1 MKMIDNKK
9 KYKLVKLKKTLIA
22 LGLAITI
29 PISGLTIFT
38 AKSINRFSSNN
49 SSSSSYGG
57 DSSATGRYVDS
68 DNDHIEVEYSN
79 EKQCIGES
87 KTSTAINLNKHEY
100 KEFVNELEGYD
111 YEFSMSKYYDL
122 ENVLKTS
129 NNVQSHK
136 KENSELISDGLLDAN
151 KLYSIVVRNNDSYM
165 KQDKNSINVFFSNA
179 SNDSVRSICNL
190 IAETYNSNKDDYCD
204 IKEVSDTLTHLKIF
218 QNNTTSSN
226 AYVTDDLVFV
236 FNPNMM
242 EMFSKMQEMRN
253 NVEDGINVDKTVFVH
268 EIEHIFQ
275 NASNDFQYENGIE
288 AGFCRKYNNVD
299 VNSLWD
305 TWLLESSAEI
315 KMSESLSTTPKNYDK
330 KISYIRSYNL
340 SRIFESD
347 YNVDD
352 LVDSVFTNN
361 LDSAFKL
368 LNINDE
374 ISKIEFLQL
383 MYSIEITQ
391 SNTDDFWEFYQ
402 QKEGKVLTDNEKD
415 GIRMDI
421 RTEVVKKLSEKYYN
435 GLSKELLDGKIKDLE
450 TVFYLMRLWELD
462 SYGHLNFTSRKEYEH
477 ATDFIIWQNNIQEA
491 LIKTIADSNNMSYDE
506 LVNRYNNYHMSLTTD
521 GKIINNADFSDLTK
535 EKQEYINT
543 SYEKYS
549 VTYFSKISTMANYVN
564 NSKSKGT
571 TIKN

>member
-1 MKMIDNKK
+1 MIDNNK
-9 KYKLVKLKKTLIA
+9 KYKLVKLRKTLIA
-22 LGLAITI
+22 LGIAITI

-38 AKSINRFSSNN
+38 AKSINHFSSNN

-87 KTSTAINLNKHEY
+87 KTSTVINLNKHEY
-100 KEFVNELEGYD
+100 KEFVNELESYD

-179 SNDSVRSICNL
+179 SNDSVRSICDL

-242 EMFSKMQEMRN
+242 EMRN

-288 AGFCRKYNNVD
+288 AGFCRKYNNAD
-299 VNSLWD
+299 VNSLWY
-305 TWLLESSAEI
+305 TWLLEGSAEI
-315 KMSESLSTTPKNYDK
+315 KMSESLSITPKNYDK

-391 SNTDDFWEFYQ
+391 SNTDDFWKFYQ
-402 QKEGKVLTDNEKD
+402 QKDGKVLTDNEKD

-491 LIKTIADSNNMSYDE
+491 LIKAIADSNNMSYDE

-549 VTYFSKISTMANYVN
+549 VTYFSKISTMTNYVN

>member
-1 MKMIDNKK
+1 MIDNNK
-9 KYKLVKLKKTLIA
+9 KYKLVKLRKTLIA
-22 LGLAITI
+22 LGIAITI

-38 AKSINRFSSNN
+38 AKSINHFSSNN
-49 SSSSSYGG
+49 SSSSSYGR

-79 EKQCIGES
+79 EKQCVGES
-87 KTSTAINLNKHEY
+87 KTSTVINLNKHEY
-100 KEFVNELEGYD
+100 KEFVNELESYD
-111 YEFSMSKYYDL
+111 YEFNMSKYYDL

-136 KENSELISDGLLDAN
+136 KENSELISGGLLDAN

-179 SNDSVRSICNL
+179 SNDSVRSICDL

-299 VNSLWD
+299 VNSLWY
-305 TWLLESSAEI
+305 TWLLEGSAEI
-315 KMSESLSTTPKNYDK
+315 KMSESLSITPKNYDK

-361 LDSAFKL
+361 LDRAFKL

-391 SNTDDFWEFYQ
+391 SNTDDFWKFYQ
-402 QKEGKVLTDNEKD
+402 QKYGKVLTDNEKD

-491 LIKTIADSNNMSYDE
+491 LIKAIADSNNMSYDE

-549 VTYFSKISTMANYVN
+549 VTYFSKISTMTNYVN